1 MTRLLRLKVS
11 NMAAVKKIPERM
23 CIGCQQTHPKKE
35 MIRIVRSPEG
45 EFSVDRTGKKSGRGA
60 YLCKKSACLEKAIK
74 SRALERALET
84 KIEPETY
91 DTLRAQFA
99 NYHEQQAE

>member
-23 CIGCQQTHPKKE
+23 CIGCQQTHPKQE

-60 YLCKKSACLEKAIK
+60 YLCEKRECFAKAVKEHRFEKSFKSAMDTAIY
-74 SRALERALET
+74 AEL
-84 KIEPETY
+84 
-91 DTLRAQFA
+91 
-99 NYHEQQAE
+99 EQQLFSEKD

>member
-60 YLCKKSACLEKAIK
+60 YLCEKRECFAKAVKGHRFAKAFQGPIDPAVLESLKAQ
-74 SRALERALET
+74 L
-84 KIEPETY
+84 
-91 DTLRAQFA
+91 FA
-99 NYHEQQAE
+99 AGAGNEG